1 MIQSRIG
8 KSINLKR
15 REENYVKGRKGRGKE
30 RIRKE
35 EGESRRKK
43 GREEAGR

>member
-1 MIQSRIG
+1 MS
-8 KSINLKR
+8 KEE
-15 REENYVKGRKGRGKE
+15 REGGKE

-43 GREEAGR
+43 GREEAGW